1 MTNAHT
7 ATVMKNGELRMQHSQ
22 DGYLLIADITGYTAF
37 LRESELDH
45 AKDSLRSL
53 LDLLIENTK
62 PPLIISRLEG
72 DAVISYAPEGSFQQG
87 QTLVELIEGTYV
99 EFRRALDLMVLNT
112 TCNCLA
118 CRNIANLDLKFF
130 VHYGTFALEP
140 LPSYTELIGSDVNLI
155 HRLTKNNVTEKTGMH
170 AYVLYTKAAL
180 EHLAMPGLF
189 DELTRQV
196 ESYDDVGEVTV
207 YLLDMHPIWEN
218 RKHRYH
224 TVVEPQDAV
233 HTLEKDFSL
242 PQPLL
247 WEYLTNPK
255 YRSIVFGADSQRI
268 EDLKQG
274 RVADG
279 SVYVCSHGKNIIQ
292 QSIIDWHPFEQYTIK
307 SATPGGGFA
316 LMTIRLTGH
325 DNSTTATALFGKT
338 QEGPSLIR
346 GLVNFVGRKFLAPSM
361 VDGFNALSEVIERE
375 IGDGSASQQAVGKIP
390 AEQIENALTESLA
403 QT

>member
-1 MTNAHT
+1 MSY
-7 ATVMKNGELRMQHSQ
+7 SQ
-22 DGYLLIADITGYTAF
+22 DGYLIIADITGYTAF
-37 LRESELDH
+37 LRESELEH

-62 PPLIISRLEG
+62 APLVISRLEG

-87 QTLVELIEGTYV
+87 QTLVELIESTYV

-118 CRNIANLDLKFF
+118 CRNISNLDLKFF

-155 HRLTKNNVTEKTGMH
+155 HRLTKNSVTEKTGIH

-180 EHLAMPGLF
+180 EHLDMPGLL
-189 DELTRQV
+189 DELTQHD
-196 ESYDDVGEVTV
+196 ESYEDVGEVTA

-224 TVVEPQDAV
+224 TVVEPEDTA
-233 HTLEKDFSL
+233 HTFEKEFSL
-242 PQPLL
+242 PPPLL

-255 YRSIVFGADSQRI
+255 YRAIIFGADSQRL

-316 LMTIRLTGH
+316 LMTIRLVEQENG
-325 DNSTTATALFGKT
+325 TTINVLSGKT
-338 QEGPSLIR
+338 QEGPSIMR
-346 GLVNFVGRKFLAPSM
+346 GLVNLVGRKILAPTL
-361 VDGFNALSEVIERE
+361 VEGFNTLSEVIERE
-375 IGDGSASQQAVGKIP
+375 IGDGSASQQAVGKVP
-390 AEQIENALTESLA
+390 AEQIENALADSLA

>member
-1 MTNAHT
+1 
-7 ATVMKNGELRMQHSQ
+7 MQHSQ

-62 PPLIISRLEG
+62 PPLMISRLEG

-155 HRLTKNNVTEKTGMH
+155 HRLTKNNVTEKTGMR

>member
-62 PPLIISRLEG
+62 PPLMISRLEG

>member
-1 MTNAHT
+1 MAHIIT
-7 ATVMKNGELRMQHSQ
+7 ELKEGELHMQHSQ

-53 LDLLIENTK
+53 LDLLIEHTK
-62 PPLIISRLEG
+62 PPLVISRLEG
-72 DAVISYAPEGSFQQG
+72 DAVISYAPKGSFQQG

-140 LPSYTELIGSDVNLI
+140 LPAYTELIGTDVNLI
-155 HRLTKNNVTEKTGMH
+155 HRLTKNSVTEEIGFY
-170 AYVLYTKAAL
+170 AYVLYTHAAL

-189 DELTRQV
+189 DELTPHV
-196 ESYDDVGEVTV
+196 ESYEHIGEVKV
-207 YLLDMHPIWEN
+207 YLLDMHPIWEH

-224 TVVEPQDAV
+224 TVVEPQDAIYSF
-233 HTLEKDFSL
+233 EKEFSL
-242 PQPLL
+242 PTALL
-247 WEYLTNPK
+247 WEYLTKPE
-255 YRSIVFGADSQRI
+255 YRTVIFGADNQRI

-274 RVADG
+274 RIADG
-279 SVYVCSHGKNIIQ
+279 SVYVCAHGKNTIQ
-292 QSIIDWHPFEQYTIK
+292 QSIVDWHPFEQYTIK
-307 SATPGGGFA
+307 SATPGGGFS
-316 LMTIRLTGH
+316 LMTTRLTPQE
-325 DNSTTATALFGKT
+325 NSTTATILFGKS

-346 GLVNFVGRKFLAPSM
+346 GLLNFAGRKFFGPTM
-361 VDGFNALSEVIERE
+361 RDGLNALSEVIEDE
-375 IGDGSASQQAVGKIP
+375 ITNGKVSQQSAGTLT
-390 AEQIENALTESLA
+390 ADQIENALSESLA

>member
-1 MTNAHT
+1 
-7 ATVMKNGELRMQHSQ
+7 MQNSQ

-37 LRESELDH
+37 LRESELEH

-53 LDLLIENTK
+53 LDLLIEYTR
-62 PPLIISRLEG
+62 PPLVISRLEG
-72 DAVISYAPEGSFQQG
+72 DAVISYAPEGAFLQG
-87 QTLVELIEGTYV
+87 QTLVELIESTYV

-118 CRNIANLDLKFF
+118 CRNISNLDLKFF
-130 VHYGTFALEP
+130 VHYGTFILEL

-155 HRLTKNNVTEKTGMH
+155 HRLTKNRVTEITGMH
-170 AYVLYTKAAL
+170 AYVLYTQSAL
-180 EHLAMPGLF
+180 DHLGIP
-189 DELTRQV
+189 ELSDQLTSQV
-196 ESYDDVGEVTV
+196 ESYEHIGEVKI

-218 RKHRYH
+218 KKHRFH

-233 HTLEKDFSL
+233 YTYDKDFSL
-242 PQPLL
+242 SPVVL

-255 YRSIVFGADSQRI
+255 YRSIIFGADSQRL

-279 SVYVCSHGKNIIQ
+279 SVYVCAHGKNVLL

-307 SATPGGGFA
+307 STTPGGGYS
-316 LMTIRLTGH
+316 LMTTRLTPQK
-325 DNSTTATALFGKT
+325 NSTTVTVLSGKIEGGASFLRGVLNLATRKYF
-338 QEGPSLIR
+338 GPSVVE
-346 GLVNFVGRKFLAPSM
+346 GL
-361 VDGFNALSEVIERE
+361 NALGELIEDE
-375 IGDGSASQQAVGKIP
+375 INQGRVSQSASIQIP
-390 AEQIENALTESLA
+390 ADQIENALAESLA

>member
-1 MTNAHT
+1 
-7 ATVMKNGELRMQHSQ
+7 MQHSQ

-118 CRNIANLDLKFF
+118 CRNISNLDLKFF
-130 VHYGTFALEP
+130 VHYGRFALEP
-140 LPSYTELIGSDVNLI
+140 LPSYTELIGNDVNLI
-155 HRLTKNNVTEKTGMH
+155 HRLTKNSVTEKTGIH
-170 AYVLYTKAAL
+170 AYVLYTKAAM

-189 DELTRQV
+189 DELTPQV
-196 ESYDDVGEVTV
+196 ESYDDVGEVTI

-224 TVVEPQDAV
+224 TVVEQQDANF
-233 HTLEKDFSL
+233 TFEEEFPLS
-242 PQPLL
+242 PPLL

-268 EDLKQG
+268 EDLKKG

-279 SVYVCSHGKNIIQ
+279 SVYVCSHGKNTIQ

-307 SATPGGGFA
+307 SVVPGGGFS
-316 LMTIRLTGH
+316 LTTIRLTVEENG
-325 DNSTTATALFGKT
+325 TTATFLAGKV
-338 QEGPSLIR
+338 QEGPSPIR
-346 GLVNFVGRKFLAPSM
+346 GLLDIFGRKLFNSSFQ
-361 VDGFNALSEVIERE
+361 DGINALSEVIEAE
-375 IGDGSASQQAVGKIP
+375 IADGEVAQQPVIQIP
-390 AEQIENALTESLA
+390 SDQIEDALSESLA